1 MRSYLFFLEI
11 FFLCVLSDQAHV
23 CAVFLLATLPPPTM
37 GSGQSGVALT
47 VEKCLGPDQLSLDE
61 IDVLNELP
69 SHVFT
74 TNIVVSGM
82 DEVDI
87 FLSLKYVCKLTE
99 QASTPEHMQHVVE
112 SARDFNESN
121 DIRGEICLLNLFKVS
136 PKPEQ

>member
-1 MRSYLFFLEI
+1 
-11 FFLCVLSDQAHV
+11 
-23 CAVFLLATLPPPTM
+23 M

-82 DEVDI
+82 DSEVDI
-87 FLSLKYVCKLTE
+87 CLSLKYVCKLTE

-121 DIRGEICLLNLFKVS
+121 DIRGEICLLNLFEVS
-136 PKPEQ
+136 PNLDNDFIAGG